1 MITSIFWIIPLASV
15 LALAFAWFFFRQ
27 MMKESEG
34 TELMKKIASFVREGA
49 MSYLKQQYKVV
60 ASVFVI
66 LYYGLWLPCSKRMG
80 SDRLPD
86 RRFLFRISGFLR
98 HENSDLCLGPYSERS
113 PYFLE

>member
-34 TELMKKIASFVREGA
+34 TELMKKIASFVREG
-49 MSYLKQQYKVV
+49 
-60 ASVFVI
+60 
-66 LYYGLWLPCSKRMG
+66 
-80 SDRLPD
+80 
-86 RRFLFRISGFLR
+86 FLR

-113 PYFLE
+113 PHFLE